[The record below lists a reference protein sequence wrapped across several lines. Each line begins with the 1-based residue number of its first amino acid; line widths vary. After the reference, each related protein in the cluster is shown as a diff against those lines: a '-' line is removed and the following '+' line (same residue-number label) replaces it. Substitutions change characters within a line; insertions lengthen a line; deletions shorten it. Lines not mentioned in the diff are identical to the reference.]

1 MNLIESIPEADWTPI
16 PYWMDGAAD
25 VAETAY
31 TPFRSKPD
39 AAPVRLIVR
48 RVKPTPGSQ
57 LALFASYSYHG
68 FITDRDGDTLELEG
82 LVSPAAGCLHPRCH
96 EASGRPS
103 GLYGKPPSGPAFL
116 PILTGVFRSGGGR
129 GRPRA
134 R

>member
-1 MNLIESIPEADWTPI
+1 MNLIEAIPEAGWTPI
-16 PYWMDGAAD
+16 PYWMDGAAA

-96 EASGRPS
+96 EASWRPPGCTES
-103 GLYGKPPSGPAFL
+103 WP
-116 PILTGVFRSGGGR
+116 GGR
-129 GRPRA
+129 LFCPF
-134 R
+134 